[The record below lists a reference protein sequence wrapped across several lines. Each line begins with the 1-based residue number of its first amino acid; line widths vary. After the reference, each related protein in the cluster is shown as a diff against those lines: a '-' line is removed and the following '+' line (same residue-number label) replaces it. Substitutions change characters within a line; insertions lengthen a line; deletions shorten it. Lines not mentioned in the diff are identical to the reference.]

1 MIAPLIIQLIIVLLV
16 THAIVAF
23 FLWQVQS
30 RARRDDLIDID
41 LRDRVVALFWSRLC
55 GWLLLYS
62 AICWAWDAVRREQ
75 RA

>member
-1 MIAPLIIQLIIVLLV
+1 MIALIMSCLV
-16 THAIVAF
+16 THVIVAF
-23 FLWQVQS
+23 FLWQIQS
-30 RARRDDLIDID
+30 RATRGGVIDID
-41 LRDRVVALFWSRLC
+41 WRDRCVALFWSPLC